1 MVFDRLRWRLA
12 LGLGAVFFLFAAAAA
27 LAAREMWPAASGLA
41 LAALLA
47 AVLLW
52 RGLARAIR
60 AAAEMVEALR
70 HGDYQMRSPV
80 ASGPRELRSLAR
92 ALESAARRFAHD
104 RQRMMEE
111 LHLQQALVRHAPVP
125 LFLAEGT
132 GAFRPI
138 NGAGRRLLDALAPPS
153 GPVLPDPLAEQLAQ
167 LAPGARKTVRVAIG
181 DRDETFEAHLAV
193 VQSEARRVRLLALQ
207 PLSHSLEAAEIAA
220 WQKLFQVLAHEIMNS
235 LTPIL
240 SLSRT
245 ALERLPAHPESGRDG
260 GLSGRADEGTD
271 GGTDG
276 ETAVAEVREALE
288 TVTRRAEGLKRFVEA
303 YRQLARPPR
312 VQRRP
317 VAVGA
322 LLARIEQLVAP
333 ALSQRRI
340 TISWRCTPRNL
351 SLVADPELIEQVL
364 LNLIWNARDALAG
377 RSDGRILLDAA
388 LSRGGRV
395 VIAVADNGPGVP
407 EADRERIFLPFYS
420 TKPRG
425 EGIGLA
431 LVRQIMV
438 AHGGRVSYRAG
449 EQGGARFVL
458 TF

>member
-12 LGLGAVFFLFAAAAA
+12 VGLGVVFVLLAAAAA
-27 LAAREMWPAASGLA
+27 LASRQMWPAASGLA
-41 LAALLA
+41 FAAALA

-52 RGLARAIR
+52 RGLDRPIR

-70 HGDYQMRSPV
+70 HGDFQMRSPV
-80 ASGPRELRSLAR
+80 ASGPRELLSLAR
-92 ALESAARRFAHD
+92 ALEVTGRRFAQA
-104 RQRMMEE
+104 RRRMMEE

-138 NGAGRRLLDALAPPS
+138 NGAGRRLLDAMAPPG
-153 GPVLPDPLAEQLAQ
+153 GPVLPAPIAEQLAQ

-181 DRDETFEAHLAV
+181 ERDETFEAHLAGV
-193 VQSEARRVRLLALQ
+193 ESEARRVRLLALQ

-245 ALERLPAHPESGRDG
+245 ALERLPPPPETG
-260 GLSGRADEGTD
+260 AD
-271 GGTDG
+271 GGT
-276 ETAVAEVREALE
+276 AVADVREALE
-288 TVTRRAEGLKRFVEA
+288 TVSRRAEGLKRFVEA

-312 VQRRP
+312 VQRRRI
-317 VAVGA
+317 AVGE
-322 LLARIEQLVAP
+322 LLARIDQLVAP
-333 ALSQRRI
+333 ALSQRNI
-340 TISWRCTPRNL
+340 TVSWRCTPRNL
-351 SLVADPELIEQVL
+351 SLVADPELIEQAL
-364 LNLIWNARDALAG
+364 LNLVWNARDALAG
-377 RSDGRILLDAA
+377 REDGRILLEAV
-388 LSRGGRV
+388 LGRSGRV
-395 VIAVADNGPGVP
+395 AIVVADNGPGVN

-420 TKPRG
+420 TKPTG

>member
-12 LGLGAVFFLFAAAAA
+12 LGVGAVFALLMTAAA
-27 LAAREMWPAASGLA
+27 LASREMW
-41 LAALLA
+41 LAAGGLVLA
-47 AVLLW
+47 AGVAAFLLW
-52 RGLARAIR
+52 RGLDRPIR
-60 AAAEMVEALR
+60 ATAEMVEALR
-70 HGDYQMRSPV
+70 HGDFQMRAPV
-80 ASGPRELRSLAR
+80 VSGPQELRSLAR
-92 ALESAARRFAHD
+92 ALEMAARHFAQE
-104 RQRMMEE
+104 RRRMMEE

-138 NGAGRRLLDALAPPS
+138 NGAGRRLLNAIASPGGPALL
-153 GPVLPDPLAEQLAQ
+153 PVPIAEQLAR
-167 LAPGARKTVRVAIG
+167 LAPGAQKTVRVAIG
-181 DRDETFEAHLAV
+181 ERDETLQAHLAV
-193 VQSEARRVRLLALQ
+193 VESEARRVRLLALQ

-245 ALERLPAHPESGRDG
+245 ALERLPATPQNGV
-260 GLSGRADEGTD
+260 
-271 GGTDG
+271 DG
-276 ETAVAEVREALE
+276 ETAVADVREALE

-312 VQRRP
+312 VRRRRI
-317 VAVGA
+317 AVGE
-322 LLARIEQLVAP
+322 LLARIDQLVAP
-333 ALSQRRI
+333 ALSRQNI
-340 TISWRCTPRNL
+340 AVSWRCTPGNL
-351 SLVADPELIEQVL
+351 SLVADPELLEQAL
-364 LNLIWNARDALAG
+364 LNLVWNARDALAD
-377 RSDGRILLDAA
+377 RRDGRVLLEAA
-388 LSRGGRV
+388 LSHSGRV
-395 VIAVADNGPGVP
+395 TIAVSDNGPGVP

-420 TKPRG
+420 TRPTG

-449 EQGGARFVL
+449 AQGGARFVL